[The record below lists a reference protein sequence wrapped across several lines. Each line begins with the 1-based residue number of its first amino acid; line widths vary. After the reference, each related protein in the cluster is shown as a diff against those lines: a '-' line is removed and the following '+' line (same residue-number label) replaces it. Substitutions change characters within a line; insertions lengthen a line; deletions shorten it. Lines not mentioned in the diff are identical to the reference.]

1 MIGKFLDNMV
11 GAVLAVAAVVFAP
24 VVIAAAVVCFPFY
37 ALASIFR
44 DHQKAK
50 NERDWGRPLTATRTT
65 ATRAQP
71 SDT

>member
-1 MIGKFLDNMV
+1 MGKLNSLI
-11 GAVLAVAAVVFAP
+11 GAVLAVAALVFAP
-24 VVIAAAVVCFPFY
+24 LIISVVVVCFPFY